1 MTPLNRGRATGP
13 DCSDEDLTMFY
24 AFSAPLSSY
33 PVPPKPERGD
43 SVPEIFGQ
51 LVLSRA
57 IGEPQDYFT
66 GSDSK

>member
-1 MTPLNRGRATGP
+1 
-13 DCSDEDLTMFY
+13 MFY

-66 GSDSK
+66 SSDSK

>member
-1 MTPLNRGRATGP
+1 ML
-13 DCSDEDLTMFY
+13 Y
-24 AFSAPLSSY
+24 AFSVTLSSY

-57 IGEPQDYFT
+57 IGEPHDYFT
-66 GSDSK
+66 GSDSR